1 MSLSISETAYT
12 SVEPRILCYLFDMNI
27 LFLINEV
34 QKRTFAIF
42 NEIRSWF
49 NSIQFNLFVIYGH
62 RLKTHTIQYNIIWVT
77 CAMHITNDELLYTHK
92 SQGNAIH
99 INTFYSK

>member
-34 QKRTFAIF
+34 QKGLLLFLTKYVLD
-42 NEIRSWF
+42 
-49 NSIQFNLFVIYGH
+49 SIQFNLFVIYGH